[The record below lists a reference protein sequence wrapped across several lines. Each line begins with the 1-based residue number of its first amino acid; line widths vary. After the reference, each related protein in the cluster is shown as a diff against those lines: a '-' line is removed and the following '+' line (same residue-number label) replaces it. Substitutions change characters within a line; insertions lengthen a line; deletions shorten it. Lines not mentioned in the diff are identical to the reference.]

1 MGARL
6 APASCSSTVAGCGCP
21 YLTEKWE
28 AVLSYLIDRRLQG
41 KNKSAVNRERFLR
54 RYKSQIKDAVGRAI
68 KGRSITDIENGE
80 KVTIP
85 VKDVNE
91 PHFGHA
97 HGGVWETINPGNTE
111 YQKGDQFSRP
121 KSGGGSGRGKA
132 GNTDQTADDDFIFE
146 LSRQEFMNYF
156 FEDLELPNMVK
167 TQLTATTDFKNQRA
181 GYNISGTPSNIHVL
195 RSLRGALG
203 RRIAVGG
210 KPRREAEEC
219 EQELAALL
227 DAGAPEHDPHVLAL
241 KTRIHQ
247 LHTRLLAIPWI
258 DPFDLRYS
266 NRIKVPKPNT
276 QAVMFC
282 IMDVSGSMDESRKDT
297 AKRFFILLYLFLKR
311 VYDKIEVVFIRHH
324 TAASEVDEE
333 EFFHSRES
341 GGTVV
346 SSALHLLNKVITERY
361 RAGDWNSYVAQ
372 ASDGDNWDN
381 DSVLCKQMLINT
393 IMPSVQYY
401 TYVEITDGPP
411 QNLWEQYAE
420 VSNHHANFAMQKI
433 VTPADIYPVFRELFK
448 KQPK

>member
-1 MGARL
+1 M
-6 APASCSSTVAGCGCP
+6 T
-21 YLTEKWE
+21 
-28 AVLSYLIDRRLQG
+28 YLIDRRLQG
-41 KNKSAVNRERFLR
+41 KNKSAINRERFLR
-54 RYKSQIKDAVGRAI
+54 RYKGQIKDAVGRAI

-80 KVTIP
+80 KVSIP

-91 PHFGHA
+91 PSFGHA
-97 HGGVWETINPGNTE
+97 HGGVWEVVNPGNQE
-111 YQKGDQFSRP
+111 YQKGDQINRP
-121 KSGGGSGRGKA
+121 KGGGGSGRGRA
-132 GNTDQTADDDFIFE
+132 GNSDQTSEDDFIFE
-146 LSRQEFMNYF
+146 LSREEFMNYF
-156 FEDLELPNMVK
+156 FEDLELPHMVK
-167 TQLTATTDFKNQRA
+167 TQLTATTEFKQQRA
-181 GYNISGTPSNIHVL
+181 GYTVSGTPSNIHVL

-210 KPRREAEEC
+210 SSRKRLIEAER
-219 EQELAALL
+219 ELEELL
-227 DAGAPEHDPHVLAL
+227 VAGAPLDDPQVIEL
-241 KTRIHQ
+241 KKLIHH
-247 LHTRLLAIPWI
+247 LHTRLLAIPYI

-266 NRIKVPKPNT
+266 NRIKVPKPMT

-282 IMDVSGSMDESRKDT
+282 IMDVSGSMDEQRKDT

-324 TAASEVDEE
+324 TAASEVDEN

-346 SSALHLLNKVITERY
+346 SSALHLLNKVIDERF
-361 RAGDWNSYVAQ
+361 GGGSWNAYVAQ

-381 DSVLCKQMLINT
+381 DSVLCRQLLVNT
-393 IMPSVQYY
+393 IMPKVQYY

-411 QNLWEQYAE
+411 QNLWEQYSQVPE
-420 VSNHHANFAMQKI
+420 YHPHFAMQKI

>member
-1 MGARL
+1 
-6 APASCSSTVAGCGCP
+6 
-21 YLTEKWE
+21 
-28 AVLSYLIDRRLQG
+28 
-41 KNKSAVNRERFLR
+41 
-54 RYKSQIKDAVGRAI
+54 
-68 KGRSITDIENGE
+68 
-80 KVTIP
+80 
-85 VKDVNE
+85 
-91 PHFGHA
+91 
-97 HGGVWETINPGNTE
+97 
-111 YQKGDQFSRP
+111 
-121 KSGGGSGRGKA
+121 
-132 GNTDQTADDDFIFE
+132 
-146 LSRQEFMNYF
+146 MNYF

-167 TQLTATTDFKNQRA
+167 TQLTQTTEFKNQRA
-181 GYNISGTPSNIHVL
+181 GYNMSGTPSNIHVL

-210 KPRREAEEC
+210 PSRKQVVHAERE
-219 EQELAALL
+219 LLALL
-227 DAGAPEHDPHVLAL
+227 DAGAPPDDPHVLEL
-241 KTRIHQ
+241 KRLIHH
-247 LHTRLLAIPWI
+247 LHTRLLAIPFI
-258 DPFDLRYS
+258 DPFDLRYT
-266 NRIKVPKPNT
+266 NRIKVPKPST

-324 TAASEVDEE
+324 TAAAEVDEE

-346 SSALHLLNKVITERY
+346 SSALHLLQKVISERY
-361 RAGDWNSYVAQ
+361 GSGDWNSYVAQ

-381 DSVLCKQMLINT
+381 DSVLCRQLLIND
-393 IMPSVQYY
+393 IMPKVQYY

-420 VSNHHANFAMQKI
+420 VSSHHANFAMQKI